1 MTRKRIYSRQEGCG
15 IKENCWIR
23 GGGGGLGRGA
33 DRLLLCVTG
42 KGLPPSQCDPL
53 ACHWRRCRR
62 RLLDSPLQQTG
73 LEQGDVRRG
82 NEGGRKSR
90 KKGDRSG
97 FTLYNTPVGGK
108 VQRITATR
116 VYTDSCISQSK
127 CSWPRPLPFCRGLAL
142 DPGILTPPLSLLP
155 VQQTRLGPESPQ
167 SARA

>member
-23 GGGGGLGRGA
+23 GGA
-33 DRLLLCVTG
+33 RLLLCVTG

-90 KKGDRSG
+90 KKGDRSR
-97 FTLYNTPVGGK
+97 FTLYNTPAVK
-108 VQRITATR
+108 FSESQPPEFKLTAVSANQNAAGPAPSR
-116 VYTDSCISQSK
+116 
-127 CSWPRPLPFCRGLAL
+127 RGLAL